1 MTSKRRS
8 GSGTLCLADVP
19 PPDSEILTFRLSAV
33 VDCAT
38 EYIAD
43 RPVGRI
49 ARGFYVMHK
58 ERKFL
63 VKTEFSKKTKIVA
76 TISDRRC
83 DVPFLT
89 ELHRAGM
96 DVVRLNTAHQ
106 AQADSLKVIQNVRQV
121 SDHIAIMV
129 DTKGPEVRT
138 TAVTEGIALAK
149 GDRIAF
155 RGDPAQPST
164 REGVYVSYPGF
175 VVEVPLHSH
184 ILIDDG
190 YLDLIV
196 REKAGDA
203 LLCEAQ
209 NDGRIEGKKSVNV
222 PKVSFQLPSLS
233 EKDRAYVR
241 FSIEQDVDFIA
252 HSFVRNKEDVQ
263 AIQAILDEKKS
274 TIKIIA
280 KIENQDGVDHIDEI
294 LDHVYGV
301 MVARGDLAIEI
312 PYERI
317 PGIQKMLIE
326 KCIARRKPV
335 IIATQMLHS
344 MIHNPRP
351 TRAEVSDI
359 ANAIYS
365 KTDAIMLS
373 GETAGGQYPLEA
385 VTTMATVAAEVEKTR
400 SDIHD
405 APTVVL
411 TNERS
416 AFLTKTAVEAALKL
430 NARAIVADTSSGN
443 SIRNMAGFRGRTPVF
458 AHCYDRHVVRQLALS
473 FGVFPEYIDKTTD
486 SRDFV
491 HKALTSHLKNGSLGG
506 EDLVIVIAGNFGD
519 SFGASF
525 IEISPV
531 KLLLMEK

>member
-1 MTSKRRS
+1 MKK
-8 GSGTLCLADVP
+8 
-19 PPDSEILTFRLSAV
+19 EFR
-33 VDCAT
+33 
-38 EYIAD
+38 
-43 RPVGRI
+43 
-49 ARGFYVMHK
+49 
-58 ERKFL
+58 
-63 VKTEFSKKTKIVA
+63 KKTKIVA

-96 DVVRLNTAHQ
+96 DVVRINTAHQ
-106 AQADSLKVIQNVRQV
+106 SPEGSLEIIRNVRAV
-121 SDHIAIMV
+121 SDHIAIMI

-138 TAVTEGIALAK
+138 TSVAAEIALAK

-155 RGDPAQPST
+155 RGDPAKAST

-175 VVEVPLHSH
+175 AAEVPLHSH

-190 YLDLIV
+190 YLDFVV
-196 REKAGDA
+196 REKVGDA
-203 LLCEAQ
+203 LICEAL
-209 NDGRIEGKKSVNV
+209 NDGCIEGKKSVNV
-222 PKVSFQLPSLS
+222 PKVTFQLPSLS

-252 HSFVRNKEDVQ
+252 HSFVRNKEDVL
-263 AIQAILDEKKS
+263 AIQAILDEQKS

-280 KIENQDGVDHIDEI
+280 KIENQEGVDHIDEI

-326 KCIARRKPV
+326 KCISRRKPV

-385 VTTMATVAAEVEKTR
+385 VTTMATVAVEVEKTR

-416 AFLTKTAVEAALKL
+416 AFLPRRSSPIPPLETRSATWPASAAVRRSSPTA
-430 NARAIVADTSSGN
+430 TTGMWCGN
-443 SIRNMAGFRGRTPVF
+443 
-458 AHCYDRHVVRQLALS
+458 
-473 FGVFPEYIDKTTD
+473 
-486 SRDFV
+486 
-491 HKALTSHLKNGSLGG
+491 
-506 EDLVIVIAGNFGD
+506 
-519 SFGASF
+519 
-525 IEISPV
+525 
-531 KLLLMEK
+531 